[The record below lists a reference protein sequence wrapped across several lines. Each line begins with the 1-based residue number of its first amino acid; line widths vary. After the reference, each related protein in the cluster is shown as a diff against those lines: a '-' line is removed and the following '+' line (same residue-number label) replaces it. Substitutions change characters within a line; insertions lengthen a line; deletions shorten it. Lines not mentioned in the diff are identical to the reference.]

1 MNDASYQSNLISV
14 IVPIR
19 NEEIIIEK
27 VLNSLK
33 EQSLPKSIELEII
46 LIDGLS
52 DDRTLDIINEFKKA
66 NLDLNIKILTNSKK
80 HIPYALNMGI
90 KESSGFYICE

>member
-27 VLNSLK
+27 VLILK
-33 EQSLPKSIELEII
+33 EQSLPKS
-46 LIDGLS
+46 LS
-52 DDRTLDIINEFKKA
+52 
-66 NLDLNIKILTNSKK
+66 
-80 HIPYALNMGI
+80 
-90 KESSGFYICE
+90 

>member
-52 DDRTLDIINEFKKA
+52 DDRTLDIINEFKK
-66 NLDLNIKILTNSKK
+66 SKPRFK
-80 HIPYALNMGI
+80 Y
-90 KESSGFYICE
+90 